1 MHFYKDLCDL
11 GNLFAVIAS
20 SGDATRFADLVAPSY
35 INHNPYVE
43 QGLEGVI
50 GFFGHFM
57 SAVPDLTVTAQS
69 VIADVETQTVIGRY
83 TYSGTHD
90 GPFMGYAATGSAI
103 SMRSIDIWRVKNG
116 KFVEHWDELNTLD
129 LFQQI
134 GAAQMLPATAA

>member
-1 MHFYKDLCDL
+1 MHTYKYLCDM
-11 GNLFAVIAS
+11 GHLFADIAS
-20 SGDATRFADLVAPSY
+20 SGDAGRFAELVESDY

-50 GFFGHFM
+50 GFFSHFM
-57 SAVPDLTVTAQS
+57 TAVPDLKVSAQS

-83 TYSGTHD
+83 EYSGTHR
-90 GPFMGYAATGSAI
+90 GPFMGYAPTGTKI
-103 SMRSIDIWRVKNG
+103 SMRSIDLWRVRGG

-134 GAAQMLPATAA
+134 GAAQMLPTSAA